1 MSIAKVCGPAD
12 RRDREGRDVFEELG
26 YVRA

>member
-12 RRDREGRDVFEELG
+12 RRDCEGLDVFEELS